1 MMETSVLSHLT
12 NSALVVLFIQWLKG
26 TARYQ
31 RFAAWMPIA
40 DKKVHVLLSM
50 IGAGASAFGMHGAVT
65 GSLLAGGVFT
75 FTFPPLWVMLH
86 AGWDW
91 VQQIALNW
99 LTYVIA
105 VQQRAAAPV
114 GTVQVSPSVAVT
126 ASLEKP

>member
-1 MMETSVLSHLT
+1 MEVSVLSHLT
-12 NSALVVLFIQWLKG
+12 NSALVVLLLQWLKG
-26 TARYQ
+26 TAGYQ
-31 RFAAWMPIA
+31 KFAAAMPIA
-40 DKKVHVLLSM
+40 SKKVHVLLSVL
-50 IGAGASAFGMHGAVT
+50 GAGGSALGMHSAVAGSVGAGYVLT
-65 GSLLAGGVFT
+65 LSI
-75 FTFPPLWVMLH
+75 PPLWAVFH
-86 AGWDW
+86 AAWDW